1 MEKESLKWWN
11 SLPNNYSGHS
21 KGGLATKYG
30 FGNKQSISDL
40 TNEDIIHIWKHENVI
55 DSKYY
60 REKPKKIKKR
70 FTKKDLDNAFHSGRA
85 RRFDTGVSLNSSFD
99 SWYKG
104 YTKKEK

>member
-1 MEKESLKWWN
+1 MLKESLKWWN
-11 SLPNNYSGHS
+11 TLPNNYSGHS

-60 REKPKKIKKR
+60 KSKPKKIKKR

-99 SWYKG
+99 SFN
-104 YTKKEK
+104 